1 MKTPKITARQI
12 ISDTTF
18 DLAGWYADM
27 LTGANYGRCVRI
39 YLDLHEMDLSSNV
52 LADPSDWLEREDG
65 SLQEVAEDR
74 GWGTNLSQDEI
85 AAIRE
90 HGVSDSGFGEWLDY
104 QLEPKIQEQLDKW
117 YAKIDS
123 AA

>member
-1 MKTPKITARQI
+1 METQKITARQI
-12 ISDTTF
+12 ISNTNF

-27 LTGANYGRCVRI
+27 LTGANYERCIHI

-65 SLQEVAEDR
+65 SLQKVAEDR
-74 GWGTNLSQDEI
+74 GWGADLSQDERI
-85 AAIRE
+85 AICE
-90 HGVSDSGFGEWLDY
+90 QGVSDFNFGEWLDY
-104 QLEPKIQEQLDKW
+104 QLEPQIQEQLDKW
-117 YAKIDS
+117 YAKIDR

>member
-1 MKTPKITARQI
+1 METQKITARQI
-12 ISDTTF
+12 ISNTNF

-27 LTGANYGRCVRI
+27 LTGANYERCIHI

-65 SLQEVAEDR
+65 SLQKVAEDR
-74 GWGTNLSQDEI
+74 GWGADLSQDERI
-85 AAIRE
+85 AICE
-90 HGVSDSGFGEWLDY
+90 QGVSDFNFGEWLDY
-104 QLEPKIQEQLDKW
+104 QLEPQIQEQLDKW

>member
-1 MKTPKITARQI
+1 MKTQKITARQI
-12 ISDTTF
+12 INNTNF
-18 DLAGWYADM
+18 DLAGWYANM
-27 LTGANYGRCVRI
+27 LTGANYGVCVRI

-74 GWGTNLSQDEI
+74 GWGTGLSQDERI
-85 AAIRE
+85 AISE
-90 HGVSDSGFGEWLDY
+90 HGVSDFGFSEWLDY
-104 QLEPKIQEQLDKW
+104 QLEPKIQEQLNKW

>member
-1 MKTPKITARQI
+1 MKTQKITARQI
-12 ISDTTF
+12 INNTNF
-18 DLAGWYADM
+18 DLASWYM
-27 LTGANYGRCVRI
+27 NMMTGENYGVCVCI
-39 YLDLHEMDLSSNV
+39 YLDLHEMDLSSSV

-65 SLQEVAEDR
+65 SLQEVVKDR
-74 GWGTNLSQDEI
+74 GWGADLSQDERI
-85 AAIRE
+85 AIRE
-90 HGVSDSGFGEWLDY
+90 HGVSDFGFDEWLDY

>member
-1 MKTPKITARQI
+1 METQKITARQI
-12 ISDTTF
+12 ISNTNF

-27 LTGANYGRCVRI
+27 LTGANYGRCIHI

-65 SLQEVAEDR
+65 SLQKVAEDR
-74 GWGTNLSQDEI
+74 GWGADLSQDERI
-85 AAIRE
+85 AICE
-90 HGVSDSGFGEWLDY
+90 QGVYDFNFGEWLDY

>member
-1 MKTPKITARQI
+1 MKTQKITARQI
-12 ISDTTF
+12 ISNTNF

-27 LTGANYGRCVRI
+27 LTGANYGRCIHI

-65 SLQEVAEDR
+65 SLQKVAEDR
-74 GWGTNLSQDEI
+74 GWGADLSQDERI
-85 AAIRE
+85 AICE
-90 HGVSDSGFGEWLDY
+90 QGVYDFNFGEWLDY
-104 QLEPKIQEQLDKW
+104 QLEPQIQEQLDKW

>member
-1 MKTPKITARQI
+1 METQKITARQI
-12 ISDTTF
+12 ISNTNF

-27 LTGANYGRCVRI
+27 LTGANYGRCIHI

-65 SLQEVAEDR
+65 SLQKVAEDR
-74 GWGTNLSQDEI
+74 GWGADLSQDERI
-85 AAIRE
+85 AICE
-90 HGVSDSGFGEWLDY
+90 QGVSDFNFGEWLDY
-104 QLEPKIQEQLDKW
+104 QLEPQIQEQLDKW